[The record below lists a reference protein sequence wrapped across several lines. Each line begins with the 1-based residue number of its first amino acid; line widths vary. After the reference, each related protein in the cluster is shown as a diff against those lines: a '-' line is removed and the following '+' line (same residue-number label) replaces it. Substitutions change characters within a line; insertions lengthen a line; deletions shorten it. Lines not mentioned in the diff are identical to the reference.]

1 MTETCLTCRHRRVR
15 FFSSPGARDG
25 VAGTYSDRCMRLAR
39 DPDDPEAIGWS
50 TVYETMEPPP
60 SVRCGKGRQFWQ
72 AKAGA

>member
-1 MTETCLTCRHRRVR
+1 MTETCLTCRHHRVR

-60 SVRCGKGRQFWQ
+60 SVRCGKGRQFWP